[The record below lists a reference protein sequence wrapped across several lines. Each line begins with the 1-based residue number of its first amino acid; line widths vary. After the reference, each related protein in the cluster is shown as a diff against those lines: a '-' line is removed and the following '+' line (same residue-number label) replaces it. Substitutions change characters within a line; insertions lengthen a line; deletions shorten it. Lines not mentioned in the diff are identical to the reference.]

1 MHAVFTVYEHGIRVA
16 NIVVDKVA
24 LHQEVLTQLPP
35 PHLRVRIGKQGP
47 QRTGH

>member
-24 LHQEVLTQLPP
+24 LLHQEVLAQLPP
-35 PHLRVRIGKQGP
+35 PHLQG
-47 QRTGH
+47 